1 MSEQTNIQALAVKY
15 HNDVNSVSLQKFTSK
30 ELDILMT
37 IMSRMRDHGE
47 DEITFTF
54 DYLKRLVRW
63 QERKQDT
70 KTFALSLDRTY
81 QKLIQCNIRIG
92 DDRHWVRF
100 VLFTRYAVDLDKQ
113 LISIRV
119 NSEFR
124 FVLNELSS
132 NFTRFE
138 LEEFTGLKSSYTKEF
153 YRRMKQFR
161 STGYWKVSFEEFK
174 RLLDIPGGYLIRHID
189 AKVFAPIMAELSEK
203 YHLEIKKLYEKHGR
217 GRPRVSGFE
226 FTFDKSPLPEISEA
240 LPFDGVTT
248 VEAVTFPVPE
258 AQDLKAQK
266 RKKAQRDMKFNEN
279 RYRDRTIRIYDEKF
293 QRYNYLKIVSIE
305 HNSDGFVSVSVQN
318 IDDDYKSTMHF
329 DSVRIWD
336 GYFKKYAI

>member
-226 FTFDKSPLPEISEA
+226 FTFDKSPLPELLET
-240 LPFDGVTT
+240 LPEEV
-248 VEAVTFPVPE
+248 
-258 AQDLKAQK
+258 QK
-266 RKKAQRDMKFNEN
+266 TKQKPKKSQRDMKFYES

-336 GYFKKYAI
+336 GYFKKYAV

>member
-15 HNDVNSVSLQKFTSK
+15 HNDVNSVSLQKFTPN
-30 ELDILMT
+30 ELDILMV

-54 DYLKRLVRW
+54 DYLKKLVKW
-63 QERKQDT
+63 QRKQDI
-70 KTFALSLDRTY
+70 KTFALALDRTY
-81 QKLIQCNIRIG
+81 QKLIQCNIKIG

-100 VLFTRYAVDLDKQ
+100 VLFTEYNVNLDTQ
-113 LISIRV
+113 TISIAV
-119 NSEFR
+119 NNKFR

-138 LEEFTGLKSSYTKEF
+138 LDEFTGLKSSYAKEF

-189 AKVFAPIMAELSEK
+189 AKVFAPILSELGER
-203 YHLEIKKLYEKHGR
+203 YHLKIQKLYEARGR

-226 FTFDKSPLPEISEA
+226 FTFDKSPLPELLET
-240 LPFDGVTT
+240 LPEEV
-248 VEAVTFPVPE
+248 
-258 AQDLKAQK
+258 QK
-266 RKKAQRDMKFNEN
+266 PKQKPKKSQRDMKFYES

-318 IDDDYKSTMHF
+318 MDDDYKNTMHF

-336 GYFKKYAI
+336 GYFKKYAV

>member
-226 FTFDKSPLPEISEA
+226 FTFDKSPLPELLET
-240 LPFDGVTT
+240 LPEEV
-248 VEAVTFPVPE
+248 
-258 AQDLKAQK
+258 QK
-266 RKKAQRDMKFNEN
+266 PKPKKSQRDMKFYES

-318 IDDDYKSTMHF
+318 IDDDYKNTMHF

-336 GYFKKYAI
+336 GYFKKYAV

>member
-15 HNDVNSVSLQKFTSK
+15 HNDVNSVSLQKFTPK

-70 KTFALSLDRTY
+70 RTFALSLDRTY

-100 VLFTRYAVDLDKQ
+100 GLFTRYAVDLDKQ

-226 FTFDKSPLPEISEA
+226 FTFDKSPLPELLET
-240 LPFDGVTT
+240 LPEEV
-248 VEAVTFPVPE
+248 
-258 AQDLKAQK
+258 QK
-266 RKKAQRDMKFNEN
+266 PKQKPKKSQRDMKFYES
-279 RYRDRTIRIYDEKF
+279 RYRDRIIRIHDEKF

-318 IDDDYKSTMHF
+318 MDDDYKNTMHF

-336 GYFKKYAI
+336 GYFKKYAV

>member
-70 KTFALSLDRTY
+70 KTFALSLDRSY

-226 FTFDKSPLPEISEA
+226 FTFDKSPLPELLET
-240 LPFDGVTT
+240 LPEEV
-248 VEAVTFPVPE
+248 
-258 AQDLKAQK
+258 QK
-266 RKKAQRDMKFNEN
+266 TKQKPKKSQRDMKFYES

-318 IDDDYKSTMHF
+318 IDDDYKNTMHF

-336 GYFKKYAI
+336 GSFKKYAV

>member
-15 HNDVNSVSLQKFTSK
+15 HNDVNSVSLQKFTPK

-70 KTFALSLDRTY
+70 RTFALSLDRTY

-226 FTFDKSPLPEISEA
+226 FTFDKSPLPELLET
-240 LPFDGVTT
+240 LPEEV
-248 VEAVTFPVPE
+248 
-258 AQDLKAQK
+258 QK
-266 RKKAQRDMKFNEN
+266 PKQKPKKSQRDMKFYES

-293 QRYNYLKIVSIE
+293 QRYNYLKIISIE
-305 HNSDGFVSVSVQN
+305 HNLDGFVSVSVRN
-318 IDDDYKSTMHF
+318 MDDDYKNTKIGRAH
-329 DSVRIWD
+329 V
-336 GYFKKYAI
+336 

>member
-1 MSEQTNIQALAVKY
+1 MNINDLAVKY
-15 HNDVNSVSLQKFTSK
+15 HNDINSVSLQKFTAK

-100 VLFTRYAVDLDKQ
+100 VLFTRYAIDLDKQ

-161 STGYWKVSFEEFK
+161 STGCWKVSLEEFK

-189 AKVFAPIMAELSEK
+189 AKVFVPIMAELSEK

-226 FTFDKSPLPEISEA
+226 FTFDKSPLPEVSETV
-240 LPFDGVTT
+240 PFGDVTT
-248 VEAVTFPVPE
+248 VKAVTLPVE
-258 AQDLKAQK
+258 AKTSRVQKPKKVLKV
-266 RKKAQRDMKFNEN
+266 NGN
-279 RYRDRTIRIYDEKF
+279 RYAERTIRIYDEKF
-293 QRYNYLKIVSIE
+293 ERHNYLKIKSVG
-305 HNSDGFVSVSVQN
+305 HNPENNKITVSVQN
-318 IDDDYKSTMHF
+318 MDDGYENTLYF
-329 DSVRIWD
+329 DSVTIWD
-336 GYFKKYAI
+336 RYFKKYAI

>member
-15 HNDVNSVSLQKFTSK
+15 HNDVNSVSLQKFTPK

-70 KTFALSLDRTY
+70 RTFALSLDRTY

-203 YHLEIKKLYEKHGR
+203 YHLEIKK
-217 GRPRVSGFE
+217 
-226 FTFDKSPLPEISEA
+226 
-240 LPFDGVTT
+240 
-248 VEAVTFPVPE
+248 
-258 AQDLKAQK
+258 
-266 RKKAQRDMKFNEN
+266 
-279 RYRDRTIRIYDEKF
+279 
-293 QRYNYLKIVSIE
+293 
-305 HNSDGFVSVSVQN
+305 
-318 IDDDYKSTMHF
+318 
-329 DSVRIWD
+329 
-336 GYFKKYAI
+336 

>member
-37 IMSRMRDHGE
+37 IMSRMRDHGK

-226 FTFDKSPLPEISEA
+226 FTFDKSPLPELLET
-240 LPFDGVTT
+240 LPEEV
-248 VEAVTFPVPE
+248 
-258 AQDLKAQK
+258 QK
-266 RKKAQRDMKFNEN
+266 TKQKPKKSQRDMKFYES
-279 RYRDRTIRIYDEKF
+279 RYRDRIIRIYDEKF

-318 IDDDYKSTMHF
+318 IDDDYKNTMHF

-336 GYFKKYAI
+336 GYFKKYAV

>member
-1 MSEQTNIQALAVKY
+1 MSRQTSTQALAVKY
-15 HNDVNSVSLQKFTSK
+15 HNDVNSVSLQKFTSN
-30 ELDILMT
+30 ELDILMV

-54 DYLKRLVRW
+54 DYLKKLVKW
-63 QERKQDT
+63 QRKQDI
-70 KTFALSLDRTY
+70 KTFALALDRTY
-81 QKLIQCNIRIG
+81 QKLIQCNIKIG

-100 VLFTRYAVDLDKQ
+100 VLFTEYNVNLDTQ
-113 LISIRV
+113 TISIAV
-119 NSEFR
+119 NNKFR

-138 LEEFTGLKSSYTKEF
+138 LDEFTGLKSSYAKEF

-161 STGYWKVSFEEFK
+161 STGCWQVSLEEFK
-174 RLLDIPGGYLIRHID
+174 RLMDIPERYSID
-189 AKVFAPIMAELSEK
+189 VIDSRVFAPILSELGER
-203 YHLEIKKLYEKHGR
+203 YHLKIQKLYEARGR

-226 FTFDKSPLPEISEA
+226 FTFDKSPLPECLET
-240 LPFDGVTT
+240 LLEEV
-248 VEAVTFPVPE
+248 
-258 AQDLKAQK
+258 QK
-266 RKKAQRDMKFNEN
+266 PKQKPKKSQRDMKFYES

-318 IDDDYKSTMHF
+318 MDDDYKNTMHF

-336 GYFKKYAI
+336 GYFKKYAV

>member
-1 MSEQTNIQALAVKY
+1 VSEQTNIQALAVKY

-226 FTFDKSPLPEISEA
+226 FTFDKSPLPELLET
-240 LPFDGVTT
+240 LPEEV
-248 VEAVTFPVPE
+248 
-258 AQDLKAQK
+258 QK
-266 RKKAQRDMKFNEN
+266 TKQKPKKSQRDMKFYES
-279 RYRDRTIRIYDEKF
+279 RYRDRIIRIYDEKF

-318 IDDDYKSTMHF
+318 IDDDYKNTMHF

-336 GYFKKYAI
+336 GYFKKYAV

>member
-1 MSEQTNIQALAVKY
+1 MNINDLAVKY
-15 HNDVNSVSLQKFTSK
+15 HNDINSVSLQKFTAK

-100 VLFTRYAVDLDKQ
+100 VLFTRYAIDLDKQ

-161 STGYWKVSFEEFK
+161 STGCWKVSLEEFK

-226 FTFDKSPLPEISEA
+226 FTFDKSPLPEVSETV
-240 LPFDGVTT
+240 PFGDVTT
-248 VEAVTFPVPE
+248 VKAVTLPVE
-258 AQDLKAQK
+258 AKTLRVRKPKEVLKI
-266 RKKAQRDMKFNEN
+266 NEN
-279 RYRDRTIRIYDEKF
+279 RYSERTIRIYDEKF
-293 QRYNYLKIVSIE
+293 ERHNYLKIKSVG
-305 HNSDGFVSVSVQN
+305 HNPENNKITVSVQN
-318 IDDDYKSTMHF
+318 MDDGYENTLYF
-329 DSVRIWD
+329 DSVTIWD
-336 GYFKKYAI
+336 RYFKKYAI

>member
-124 FVLNELSS
+124 FVLNKLSS

-226 FTFDKSPLPEISEA
+226 FTFDKSPLPELLET
-240 LPFDGVTT
+240 LPEEV
-248 VEAVTFPVPE
+248 
-258 AQDLKAQK
+258 QK
-266 RKKAQRDMKFNEN
+266 TKQKPKKSQRDMKFYES

-318 IDDDYKSTMHF
+318 IDDDYKNTMHF

-336 GYFKKYAI
+336 GYFKKYAV

>member
-15 HNDVNSVSLQKFTSK
+15 HNDVNSVSLQKFTPK

-70 KTFALSLDRTY
+70 RTFALSLDRTY

-226 FTFDKSPLPEISEA
+226 FTFDKSPLPELLET
-240 LPFDGVTT
+240 LPEEV
-248 VEAVTFPVPE
+248 
-258 AQDLKAQK
+258 QK
-266 RKKAQRDMKFNEN
+266 PKQKPKKSQRDMKFYES
-279 RYRDRTIRIYDEKF
+279 RYRDRIIRIHDEKF

-318 IDDDYKSTMHF
+318 MDDDYKNTMHF

-336 GYFKKYAI
+336 GYFKKYAV

>member
-1 MSEQTNIQALAVKY
+1 VSEQTNIQALAVKY

-226 FTFDKSPLPEISEA
+226 FTFDKSPLPELLET
-240 LPFDGVTT
+240 LPEEV
-248 VEAVTFPVPE
+248 
-258 AQDLKAQK
+258 QK
-266 RKKAQRDMKFNEN
+266 TKQKPKKSQRDMKFYES

-318 IDDDYKSTMHF
+318 IDDDYKNTMHF

-336 GYFKKYAI
+336 GYFKKYAV

>member
-1 MSEQTNIQALAVKY
+1 MSRQTSTQALAVKY
-15 HNDVNSVSLQKFTSK
+15 HNDVNSVSLQKFTSN
-30 ELDILMT
+30 ELDILMV

-54 DYLKRLVRW
+54 DYLKKLVKW
-63 QERKQDT
+63 QRKQDI
-70 KTFALSLDRTY
+70 KTFALALDRTY
-81 QKLIQCNIRIG
+81 QKLIQCNIKIG

-100 VLFTRYAVDLDKQ
+100 VLFTEYNVNLDTQ
-113 LISIRV
+113 TISIAV
-119 NSEFR
+119 NNKFR

-138 LEEFTGLKSSYTKEF
+138 LDEFTGLKSSYAKEF

-161 STGYWKVSFEEFK
+161 STGLWKASLEEFK
-174 RLLDIPGGYLIRHID
+174 RLMDIPERYSID
-189 AKVFAPIMAELSEK
+189 VIDSRVFAPILSELGER
-203 YHLEIKKLYEKHGR
+203 YHLKIQKLYEARGR

-226 FTFDKSPLPEISEA
+226 FTFDKSPLPECLET
-240 LPFDGVTT
+240 LLEEV
-248 VEAVTFPVPE
+248 
-258 AQDLKAQK
+258 QK
-266 RKKAQRDMKFNEN
+266 PKQKPKKSQRDMKFYES

-318 IDDDYKSTMHF
+318 MDDDYKNTMHF
-329 DSVRIWD
+329 DTVRIWD

>member
-226 FTFDKSPLPEISEA
+226 FTFDKSPLPELLET
-240 LPFDGVTT
+240 LPEEV
-248 VEAVTFPVPE
+248 
-258 AQDLKAQK
+258 QK
-266 RKKAQRDMKFNEN
+266 TKQKPKKSQRDMKFYES

-318 IDDDYKSTMHF
+318 IDDDYKNTMHF
-329 DSVRIWD
+329 NSVRIWD
-336 GYFKKYAI
+336 GYFKKYAV

>member
-217 GRPRVSGFE
+217 GRPRVSGF
-226 FTFDKSPLPEISEA
+226 
-240 LPFDGVTT
+240 
-248 VEAVTFPVPE
+248 
-258 AQDLKAQK
+258 
-266 RKKAQRDMKFNEN
+266 
-279 RYRDRTIRIYDEKF
+279 
-293 QRYNYLKIVSIE
+293 
-305 HNSDGFVSVSVQN
+305 
-318 IDDDYKSTMHF
+318 
-329 DSVRIWD
+329 
-336 GYFKKYAI
+336 

>member
-70 KTFALSLDRTY
+70 MTFALSLDRTY

-226 FTFDKSPLPEISEA
+226 FTFDKSPLPELLET
-240 LPFDGVTT
+240 LPEEV
-248 VEAVTFPVPE
+248 
-258 AQDLKAQK
+258 QK
-266 RKKAQRDMKFNEN
+266 TKQKPKKSQRDMKFYES
-279 RYRDRTIRIYDEKF
+279 RYRDRIIRIYDEKF

-318 IDDDYKSTMHF
+318 IDDDYKNTMHF

-336 GYFKKYAI
+336 GYFKKYAV

>member
-1 MSEQTNIQALAVKY
+1 
-15 HNDVNSVSLQKFTSK
+15 
-30 ELDILMT
+30 MT

-124 FVLNELSS
+124 FVLNKLSS

-226 FTFDKSPLPEISEA
+226 FTFDKSPLPELLET
-240 LPFDGVTT
+240 LPEEV
-248 VEAVTFPVPE
+248 
-258 AQDLKAQK
+258 QK
-266 RKKAQRDMKFNEN
+266 TKQKPKKSQRDMKFYES

-318 IDDDYKSTMHF
+318 IDDDYKNTMHF

-336 GYFKKYAI
+336 GYFKKYAV

>member
-226 FTFDKSPLPEISEA
+226 FTFDKSPLPELLET
-240 LPFDGVTT
+240 LPEEV
-248 VEAVTFPVPE
+248 
-258 AQDLKAQK
+258 QK
-266 RKKAQRDMKFNEN
+266 TKQKPKKSQRDMKFYES

-318 IDDDYKSTMHF
+318 IDDDYKNTMHF

-336 GYFKKYAI
+336 GYFKKYVI

>member
-92 DDRHWVRF
+92 GDRHWVRF

-226 FTFDKSPLPEISEA
+226 FTFDKSPLPELLET
-240 LPFDGVTT
+240 LPEEV
-248 VEAVTFPVPE
+248 
-258 AQDLKAQK
+258 QK
-266 RKKAQRDMKFNEN
+266 TKQKPKKSQRDMKFYES

-318 IDDDYKSTMHF
+318 IDDDYKNTMHF

-336 GYFKKYAI
+336 GYFKKYAV

>member
-226 FTFDKSPLPEISEA
+226 FTFDKSPLPELLET
-240 LPFDGVTT
+240 LPEEV
-248 VEAVTFPVPE
+248 
-258 AQDLKAQK
+258 QK
-266 RKKAQRDMKFNEN
+266 TKQKPKKSQRDMKFYES

-318 IDDDYKSTMHF
+318 IDDDYKNTMHF

-336 GYFKKYAI
+336 GYFKKYAV